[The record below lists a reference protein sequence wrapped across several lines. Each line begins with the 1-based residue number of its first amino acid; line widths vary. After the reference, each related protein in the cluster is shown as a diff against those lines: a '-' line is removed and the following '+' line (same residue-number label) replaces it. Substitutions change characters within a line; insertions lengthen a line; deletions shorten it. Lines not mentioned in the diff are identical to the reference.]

1 MKTMVVISHPTIQT
15 SSSQQFFLATLKG
28 EETVTVRHL
37 DEVWSEAKPH
47 FTRVIEEKALV
58 ESGAQRLILQ
68 FPMYWY
74 QAPAVMKEWID
85 TVMSKSAP
93 LRKQIKELGI
103 VVTLGVKEEAFRAG
117 CKEQFTIS
125 ELMRPFQALANAM
138 GWKYLP
144 IVEVH
149 QFDYKTEV
157 AKQVLLVEYLQYVT
171 KNHHGTLKNTEDWFI
186 ERSQAMN
193 GARWEQIA
201 EWIKENQDERL
212 ELEMHLSH
220 WEESQYGDY

>member
-37 DEVWSEAKPH
+37 DEVWSERKPH
-47 FTRVIEEKALV
+47 FTRATEEKVLL

-85 TVMSKSAP
+85 TVMSKSATFA
-93 LRKQIKELGI
+93 KQIKELGI
-103 VVTLGVKEEAFRAG
+103 VVILGVKEEAFRAG
-117 CKEQFTIS
+117 GKEQFTIS
-125 ELMRPFQALANAM
+125 ELLRPFQALANTM

-144 IVEVH
+144 IFEVH
-149 QFDYKTEV
+149 QFDYKTEG

-193 GARWEQIA
+193 GERWEQIS

-212 ELEMHLSH
+212 ELEMHLSD

>member
-15 SSSQQFFLATLKG
+15 SSSQQFFLATLK
-28 EETVTVRHL
+28 EEEAVTVRHL

-47 FTRVIEEKALV
+47 FTRATEETALV
-58 ESGAQRLILQ
+58 DSQAERLILQ

-74 QAPAVMKEWID
+74 QAPSVMKEWID

-93 LRKQIKELGI
+93 FSKQIKELGI

-117 CKEQFTIS
+117 AKEQFTIS
-125 ELMRPFQALANAM
+125 ELLRPFQALANTM
-138 GWKYLP
+138 GWTYLP
-144 IVEVH
+144 IFEVH
-149 QFDYKTEV
+149 QFDYKTEE
-157 AKQVLLVEYLQYVT
+157 AKQALLVEYLQYVT
-171 KNHHGTLKNTEDWFI
+171 KETHGTLKDMEEWFMKRA
-186 ERSQAMN
+186 EAME
-193 GARWEQIA
+193 GAHWAQIA

>member
-28 EETVTVRHL
+28 EDFVTIRHL

-85 TVMSKSAP
+85 TVMSKSATFA
-93 LRKQIKELGI
+93 KQIKELGI

-117 CKEQFTIS
+117 GKEQFTIS
-125 ELMRPFQALANAM
+125 ELLRPFQALANAM
-138 GWKYLP
+138 SWNYLP
-144 IVEVH
+144 NFEVH

-171 KNHHGTLKNTEDWFI
+171 KDRHETLKNTEDWFI

>member
-28 EETVTVRHL
+28 EDFVTIRHL

-85 TVMSKSAP
+85 TVMSKSATFA
-93 LRKQIKELGI
+93 KQIKELGI
-103 VVTLGVKEEAFRAG
+103 VVTLGVKKEAFRAG
-117 CKEQFTIS
+117 GKEQFTIS
-125 ELMRPFQALANAM
+125 ELLRPFQALANAM
-138 GWKYLP
+138 RWNYLP
-144 IVEVH
+144 IFEVH

-171 KNHHGTLKNTEDWFI
+171 KDHHGTLKNTEDWFI

-193 GARWEQIA
+193 KARWEQIE

>member
-28 EETVTVRHL
+28 EDFVTIRHL

-47 FTRVIEEKALV
+47 FTRVIEEKALL
-58 ESGAQRLILQ
+58 ESEAKRLILQ

-85 TVMSKSAP
+85 TVMSKSATFA
-93 LRKQIKELGI
+93 KQIKELGI

-117 CKEQFTIS
+117 GKEQFTIS
-125 ELMRPFQALANAM
+125 ELLRPFQALANAM
-138 GWKYLP
+138 SWNYLP
-144 IVEVH
+144 NFEVH
-149 QFDYKTEV
+149 QFDYQTEV
-157 AKQVLLVEYLQYVT
+157 AKQALLVEYLQYVT
-171 KNHHGTLKNTEDWFI
+171 KDHHGTLQDTEEWFI
-186 ERSQAMN
+186 ERAQSMK

>member
-28 EETVTVRHL
+28 EDFVTIRHL

-85 TVMSKSAP
+85 TVMSKSATFA
-93 LRKQIKELGI
+93 KQIKELGI

-117 CKEQFTIS
+117 GKEQFTIS
-125 ELMRPFQALANAM
+125 ELLRPFQALANAM
-138 GWKYLP
+138 RWKYLP
-144 IVEVH
+144 IFEVH

-171 KNHHGTLKNTEDWFI
+171 KDHHGTLKNTEDWFI

-193 GARWEQIA
+193 KARWEQIS

>member
-28 EETVTVRHL
+28 EEAVTVRHL

-47 FTRVIEEKALV
+47 FTKSDEEKALV
-58 ESGAQRLILQ
+58 DSSAERLILQ

-74 QAPAVMKEWID
+74 QAPSVMKEWID

-93 LRKQIKELGI
+93 FTKQIKELGI

-117 CKEQFTIS
+117 GKEQFTLP
-125 ELMRPFQALANAM
+125 ELLRPFQALANAM
-138 GWKYLP
+138 GWTYLP
-144 IVEVH
+144 IFEVH
-149 QFDYKTEV
+149 QFDYKTEE
-157 AKQVLLVEYLQYVT
+157 AKQALLVEYLQYVT
-171 KNHHGTLKNTEDWFI
+171 KAQHGTLRDTEEWFM
-186 ERSQAMN
+186 ERAGELP
-193 GARWEQIA
+193 GAHWEQIA

>member
-15 SSSQQFFLATLKG
+15 SSSQHFFLATLKG

-47 FTRVIEEKALV
+47 FTRETEEKALV

-85 TVMSKSAP
+85 TVMSKSATFA
-93 LRKQIKELGI
+93 KQIKELGI

-117 CKEQFTIS
+117 GKEQFTIS
-125 ELMRPFQALANAM
+125 ELLRPFQALANAM
-138 GWKYLP
+138 SWNYLP
-144 IVEVH
+144 NFEVH

-193 GARWEQIA
+193 GARWEQIS

>member
-28 EETVTVRHL
+28 EDFVTIRHL
-37 DEVWSEAKPH
+37 DEVWCEAKPH

-85 TVMSKSAP
+85 TVMSKSATFA
-93 LRKQIKELGI
+93 KQIKELGI

-117 CKEQFTIS
+117 GKEQFTIS
-125 ELMRPFQALANAM
+125 ELLRPFQALANAM
-138 GWKYLP
+138 SWNYLP
-144 IVEVH
+144 NFEVH

>member
-47 FTRVIEEKALV
+47 FTRATEEKALL
-58 ESGAQRLILQ
+58 ESEAKRLILQ

-85 TVMSKSAP
+85 TVMSKSA
-93 LRKQIKELGI
+93 RFAKQIKELGI

-117 CKEQFTIS
+117 GKEQFTIS

-144 IVEVH
+144 IFEVH

-157 AKQVLLVEYLQYVT
+157 TKQALLVEYLQYMT
-171 KNHHGTLKNTEDWFI
+171 KDHHGTLKNTEDWFI

>member
-28 EETVTVRHL
+28 EESVAVRHL

-47 FTRVIEEKALV
+47 FTKSDEEKALAD
-58 ESGAQRLILQ
+58 SSAQRLILQ

-74 QAPAVMKEWID
+74 QAPSVMKEWID
-85 TVMSKSAP
+85 TVMSKSA
-93 LRKQIKELGI
+93 LFAKQIKELGI

-117 CKEQFTIS
+117 GKEQFTIS
-125 ELMRPFQALANAM
+125 ELLRPFQALANAM
-138 GWKYLP
+138 RWTYLP
-144 IVEVH
+144 IFEVH
-149 QFDYKTEV
+149 QFDYKTEE
-157 AKQVLLVEYLQYVT
+157 AKQALLVEYLQYVT
-171 KNHHGTLKNTEDWFI
+171 KENHGTLQDTEEWFI
-186 ERSQAMN
+186 QRAQAME
-193 GARWEQIA
+193 GVHWEQIA

>member
-1 MKTMVVISHPTIQT
+1 MVVISHPTIQT

-28 EETVTVRHL
+28 EDFVTIRHL
-37 DEVWSEAKPH
+37 DEVWCEAKPH

-58 ESGAQRLILQ
+58 ESGAKRLILQ
-68 FPMYWY
+68 FPMYWH

-85 TVMSKSAP
+85 TVMSKSA
-93 LRKQIKELGI
+93 LFAKQIKELGI

-117 CKEQFTIS
+117 GKEQFTIS
-125 ELMRPFQALANAM
+125 ELLRPFQALANAM
-138 GWKYLP
+138 SWNYLP
-144 IVEVH
+144 NFEVH
-149 QFDYKTEV
+149 QFDYKTEED
-157 AKQVLLVEYLQYVT
+157 KQVLLVEYLQYVT
-171 KNHHGTLKNTEDWFI
+171 KEHHGTLKNTEDWFI

-193 GARWEQIA
+193 KARWEQIA

-212 ELEMHLSH
+212 ELEMHLSD

>member
-1 MKTMVVISHPTIQT
+1 MKTMVVISHPTIPT
-15 SSSQQFFLATLKG
+15 SSSQQFFRATLKG

-47 FTRVIEEKALV
+47 FTRATEEKALL
-58 ESGAQRLILQ
+58 ESGAKRLILQ

-85 TVMSKSAP
+85 TVMSKSAFFA
-93 LRKQIKELGI
+93 KQIKELGI

-117 CKEQFTIS
+117 GKEQFTIS

-138 GWKYLP
+138 GWKFLP
-144 IVEVH
+144 IFEVH

-157 AKQVLLVEYLQYVT
+157 AKQTLLVEYLQYV
-171 KNHHGTLKNTEDWFI
+171 KKEYHGTLKNTEDWFI
-186 ERSQAMN
+186 ERAQSMK
-193 GARWEQIA
+193 GAEWEQIA

-212 ELEMHLSH
+212 ELEMHLSD

>member
-37 DEVWSEAKPH
+37 DEVWSERKPH
-47 FTRVIEEKALV
+47 FTRTTEEKALL
-58 ESGAQRLILQ
+58 ESEAKRLILQ

-85 TVMSKSAP
+85 TVMSKSA
-93 LRKQIKELGI
+93 RFAKQIKELGI

-117 CKEQFTIS
+117 GKEQFTIS

-144 IVEVH
+144 IFEVH
-149 QFDYKTEV
+149 QFDYKTEE
-157 AKQVLLVEYLQYVT
+157 AKQTLLVEYLQYVT
-171 KNHHGTLKNTEDWFI
+171 KEHHETLKNTEDWFI
-186 ERSQAMN
+186 ERAQSMK
-193 GARWEQIA
+193 GAEWEQIA

-212 ELEMHLSH
+212 ELEMHLSD

>member
-28 EETVTVRHL
+28 EDFVTIRHL

-85 TVMSKSAP
+85 TVMSKSATFA
-93 LRKQIKELGI
+93 KQIKELGI

-117 CKEQFTIS
+117 GKEQFTIS
-125 ELMRPFQALANAM
+125 ELLRPFQALANAM
-138 GWKYLP
+138 SWNYLP
-144 IVEVH
+144 NFEVH

-171 KNHHGTLKNTEDWFI
+171 KDRHETLKNTEDWFI

-212 ELEMHLSH
+212 ELEMHLSD

>member
-1 MKTMVVISHPTIQT
+1 MKTMVVISHPTIQA

-28 EETVTVRHL
+28 EDFVTIRHL

-85 TVMSKSAP
+85 TVMSKSATFA
-93 LRKQIKELGI
+93 KQIKELGI

-117 CKEQFTIS
+117 GKEQFTIS
-125 ELMRPFQALANAM
+125 ELLRPFQALANAM
-138 GWKYLP
+138 SWNYLP
-144 IVEVH
+144 NFEVH
-149 QFDYKTEV
+149 QFDYKTEG

-171 KNHHGTLKNTEDWFI
+171 KDHHGTLQDTEEWFI
-186 ERSQAMN
+186 ERAQSMK